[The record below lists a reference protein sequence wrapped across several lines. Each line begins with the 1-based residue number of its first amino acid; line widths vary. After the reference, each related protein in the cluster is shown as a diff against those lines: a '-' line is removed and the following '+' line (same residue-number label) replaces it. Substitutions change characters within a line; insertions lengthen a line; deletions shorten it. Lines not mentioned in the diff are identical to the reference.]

1 MGTITRLHGPK
12 GNRKPARFYGCTRQ
26 RRGPGTCSNRNLV
39 RHEILDAAVLLKL
52 SAALRDRSALDAAV
66 RDAAVAAR
74 AEATTEDRG
83 PAIDREELAAV
94 GDRIAHLVES
104 IAHGGAI
111 PELVARL
118 KAEKGRQAT
127 LIAERE
133 RGAGGVAAL
142 DSVSWQRRL
151 RARAGQLS
159 RALARTLP
167 ETRHLLRDLLGMGT
181 IALTPVGPRAYR
193 FVGRIRLGGAVLAG
207 ATGETSRI
215 VVSPTGFAGLWK
227 QEFQGLIKIA

>member
-1 MGTITRLHGPK
+1 M
-12 GNRKPARFYGCTRQ
+12 
-26 RRGPGTCSNRNLV
+26 
-39 RHEILDAAVLLKL
+39 
-52 SAALRDRSALDAAV
+52 

-83 PAIDREELAAV
+83 PAIDRELAAV

-151 RARAGQLS
+151 RARAGS
-159 RALARTLP
+159 SVEP
-167 ETRHLLRDLLGMGT
+167 
-181 IALTPVGPRAYR
+181 
-193 FVGRIRLGGAVLAG
+193 
-207 ATGETSRI
+207 
-215 VVSPTGFAGLWK
+215 
-227 QEFQGLIKIA
+227 